1 MGSVAISDACQSI
14 SLGLFPIP
22 HRPQPAVEGG
32 TENQLQR
39 IAMKLL
45 LVEDDQDMGH
55 HTKTGLTAAGFEVT
69 WVKSGVAA
77 FDCLYAGHFD
87 VMVLDVM
94 VPGLS
99 GWQVL
104 TLMREEGISVPV
116 LMLTAL
122 DSVDHRIKG
131 LNGGADDYVVKPFAI
146 TELVA
151 RLHAILRRGAVIA
164 EETLSYRDV
173 LVDVRRHIAKRA
185 GQTLELTHKELR
197 LLSLFLEHK
206 GQVLS
211 RSYILERIWDM
222 NFNSDGNVVDVSIR
236 RLRAKLDDPFAEKL
250 LHTIRGRGYVLR

>member
-1 MGSVAISDACQSI
+1 
-14 SLGLFPIP
+14 
-22 HRPQPAVEGG
+22 
-32 TENQLQR
+32 
-39 IAMKLL
+39 MKLL
-45 LVEDDQDMGH
+45 LVEDDEDVGL
-55 HTKTGLTAAGFEVT
+55 HTEAGLKAAGFAVT

-77 FDCLYAGHFD
+77 FDVLYAGHVD
-87 VMVLDVM
+87 VMVLDIM
-94 VPGLS
+94 IPGLS

-104 TLMREEGISVPV
+104 TLMREEGITVPV

-122 DSVDHRIKG
+122 DSVDHRIRG

-151 RLHAILRRGAVIA
+151 RLHAILRRGAVITEDA
-164 EETLSYRDV
+164 LTYDDV
-173 LVDVRRHIAKRA
+173 MVDVRRHVAKRA
-185 GQTLELTHKELR
+185 GQALDLTHKELR

-222 NFNSDGNVVDVSIR
+222 NFTSDGNVVDVSIR
-236 RLRAKLDDPFAEKL
+236 RLRAKLDDPFPHKL